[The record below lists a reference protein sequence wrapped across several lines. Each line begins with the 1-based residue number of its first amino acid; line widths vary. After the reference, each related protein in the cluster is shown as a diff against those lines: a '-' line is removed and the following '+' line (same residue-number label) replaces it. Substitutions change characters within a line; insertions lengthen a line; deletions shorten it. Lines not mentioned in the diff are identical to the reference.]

1 MDLDLILATCTIDA
15 EFADT
20 LLDRCPSLL
29 YDADEDVSDDELSE
43 DDRYEDE

>member
-1 MDLDLILATCTIDA
+1 MATCTIDA

-29 YDADEDVSDDELSE
+29 DDADEDVSDDELSE